1 MFYPHRNN
9 FFRKSFALI
18 LAIICAFQFLLCK
31 AHQIDSSAINKSG
44 NIYVG
49 RFVFDTIPANL
60 EEITNESDRVFSG
73 ICTDI
78 EEIKRDSKAKLPVIK
93 YTFKIT
99 EPIKGL
105 SKKREIT
112 FKQWKPTTR
121 EAGYEIGQKYLLFLN
136 ADSELGL
143 TSPVGFLQGR
153 FTVEIDENTN
163 EEVVVNNLGNIGLSR
178 NLRTQK
184 KISSTGDRE
193 LDEYISKSSERGE
206 IIRYK
211 EFIKTVRYFA
221 NKK

>member
-1 MFYPHRNN
+1 MFYSQKNI
-9 FFRKSFALI
+9 FQKGFALI
-18 LAIICAFQFLLCK
+18 FAIICTFQFPLCK
-31 AHQIDSSAINKSG
+31 AYQIDSSASRSDTYIG
-44 NIYVG
+44 Q
-49 RFVFDTIPANL
+49 FVFDTIPANL
-60 EEITNESDRVFSG
+60 EEITNESNRVFTG
-73 ICTDI
+73 LCTDI
-78 EEIKRDSKAKLPVIK
+78 EEIKKDPKAKLPVVK

-99 EPIKGL
+99 EAIKGVNR
-105 SKKREIT
+105 KKEIS

-121 EAGYEIGQKYLLFLN
+121 EAGYEVGQKYLLFLN

-163 EEVVVNNLGNIGLSR
+163 EEVVLNNLGNIGLSR

-184 KISSTGDRE
+184 KISSTGDKE
-193 LDEYISKSSERGE
+193 LDEYISRSSESGE

-211 EFIKTVRYFA
+211 EFIRTVKHFA